1 MGDLVWNK
9 KFIYSKLEKGEEKKS
24 KKADIFEKHLE
35 ENKRNQEY
43 LNCKQEV
50 EGIKKE
56 IQGIKIR
63 SKCKCYEEEEKST
76 KTLLNTKFRSCC
88 SKLNGLIW
96 TKGWTN

>member
-1 MGDLVWNK
+1 MFNDQMRLEFQFEIKNLFVRNQK
-9 KFIYSKLEKGEEKKS
+9 KEKKIE
-24 KKADIFEKHLE
+24 KKVDIFEKNLQ

-43 LNCKQEV
+43 VNCKQEV

-88 SKLNGLIW
+88 SKLNGLI
-96 TKGWTN
+96 

>member
-1 MGDLVWNK
+1 MFNGQMRWEIQFEIRNLFIRNQK
-9 KFIYSKLEKGEEKKS
+9 KEKKKS
-24 KKADIFEKHLE
+24 QKADIFEKHLE

-88 SKLNGLIW
+88 SKLNGLI
-96 TKGWTN
+96 

>member
-1 MGDLVWNK
+1 MFNGQMRWEIQFEIRNL
-9 KFIYSKLEKGEEKKS
+9 FIRNRKRRKKKS

-88 SKLNGLIW
+88 SKLNGLI
-96 TKGWTN
+96 

>member
-1 MGDLVWNK
+1 MFNGQMRWEIQFEIRNL
-9 KFIYSKLEKGEEKKS
+9 FIRNRKRRKKKS
-24 KKADIFEKHLE
+24 KKVDIFEKHLE

-88 SKLNGLIW
+88 SKLNGLI
-96 TKGWTN
+96 

>member
-1 MGDLVWNK
+1 MFNGWMRWEIQFEIRNL
-9 KFIYSKLEKGEEKKS
+9 FIRNRKRRKKKS

-88 SKLNGLIW
+88 SKLNGLI
-96 TKGWTN
+96 

>member
-1 MGDLVWNK
+1 MFNGQMRWEIQFEIRNL
-9 KFIYSKLEKGEEKKS
+9 FIRNRKRRRKKS

-88 SKLNGLIW
+88 SKLNGLI
-96 TKGWTN
+96 

>member
-1 MGDLVWNK
+1 MFNGQMRWEIQFEIRNL
-9 KFIYSKLEKGEEKKS
+9 FIRNRKRRRKKS

-76 KTLLNTKFRSCC
+76 KALLNTKFRSCC
-88 SKLNGLIW
+88 SKLSGLI
-96 TKGWTN
+96 

>member
-1 MGDLVWNK
+1 MFNGQMRWEIQFEIRNL
-9 KFIYSKLEKGEEKKS
+9 FIRNRKRRKKKS

-43 LNCKQEV
+43 LNCKQEI

-88 SKLNGLIW
+88 SKLNGLI
-96 TKGWTN
+96 

>member
-1 MGDLVWNK
+1 MFNGQMRWEIQFERRNL
-9 KFIYSKLEKGEEKKS
+9 FIRNRKRRKKKS

-88 SKLNGLIW
+88 SKLNGLI
-96 TKGWTN
+96 